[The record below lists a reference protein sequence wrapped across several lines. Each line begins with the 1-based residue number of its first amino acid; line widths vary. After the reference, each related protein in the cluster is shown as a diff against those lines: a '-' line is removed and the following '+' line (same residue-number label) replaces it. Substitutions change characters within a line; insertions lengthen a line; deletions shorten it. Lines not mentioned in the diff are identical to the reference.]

1 MSTLE
6 AFIQAV
12 VLTLAITLI
21 ASIVVRF
28 LASLYQKLP

>member
-6 AFIQAV
+6 AFLASV
-12 VLTLAITLI
+12 AFTLAITLI